1 MSVTGSSPLTRGK
14 PILTGAIT
22 HCPGLIPAHAGKT
35 PSHPARSGGAWA
47 HPRSRGENQALD
59 PDVLREVGSS
69 PLTRGKPRVVFTTS
83 GVWGLIPAHAGK
95 TDGVGLGRPGLA
107 AHPRSRGENTPPG
120 PLAEGEVGS
129 SPLTR
134 GKLSVLTYSFRCTGL
149 IPAHAGKTEMSSNHP
164 RGCRAHPRSR
174 GENSPFSHIV
184 FGVLGSSPLT
194 RGKHNFARACVIRE
208 RLIPAHAGKTRS
220 RLPSFGM

>member
-1 MSVTGSSPLTRGK
+1 M
-14 PILTGAIT
+14 
-22 HCPGLIPAHAGKT
+22 GLIPAHAGKT

-69 PLTRGKPRVVFTTS
+69 PLTRGKPT
-83 GVWGLIPAHAGK
+83 VWAWVGLGWRLIPAHAGK
-95 TDGVGLGRPGLA
+95 TRRRG
-107 AHPRSRGENTPPG
+107 RSRR
-120 PLAEGEVGS
+120 A
-129 SPLTR
+129 R
-134 GKLSVLTYSFRCTGL
+134 W
-149 IPAHAGKTEMSSNHP
+149 
-164 RGCRAHPRSR
+164 AHPRSR

-184 FGVLGSSPLT
+184 FGVLGSSPLTRGKLRCQATTPGAVGLIPAHAGKTNCRVGCVSHFAAHPRSRGENRPAHTNLGPNLGSSPLT

>member
-1 MSVTGSSPLTRGK
+1 MGSSPLTRGK
-14 PILTGAIT
+14 PG
-22 HCPGLIPAHAGKT
+22 
-35 PSHPARSGGAWA
+35 ARSGRPA
-47 HPRSRGENQALD
+47 RG
-59 PDVLREVGSS
+59 
-69 PLTRGKPRVVFTTS
+69 
-83 GVWGLIPAHAGK
+83 GLIPAHAGK

-194 RGKHNFARACVIRE
+194 RGKLRCQATTPGAVGLIPAHAGKTNCRVGCVSHFAAHPRSRGENRPAHTNLGPNLGSSPLTRGKHNFARACVIRE